1 MKTQLITMLL
11 FFGTCPFLFG
21 QIERPNVSENR
32 LKLESEPALYF
43 NMGRSLLGSYNITKD
58 NNFSIGLYFMTTNVP
73 ESFAN
78 RLLTDVAENTSVRV
92 TQEYALNFRYIF
104 RIFKNIESN
113 PYVGL
118 IAGWEN
124 IRLEKEGTETLD
136 IGTLLMTPHIGY
148 EFYVY
153 KRMLFINPQFRTA
166 FYFGGS
172 KSDESRPEKIN
183 KYMILPSISLGLRL

>member
-1 MKTQLITMLL
+1 MKTHLITLLLL
-11 FFGTCPFLFG
+11 FGICPVFYG
-21 QIERPNVSENR
+21 QTELPDVSENR

-43 NMGRSLLGSYNITKD
+43 NMGRSLLGSYSLTKD
-58 NNFSIGLYFMTTNVP
+58 NNFSVGLYFMTTNVP
-73 ESFAN
+73 VSFAN
-78 RLLTDVAENTSVRV
+78 RLLIGVTENTDVRV
-92 TQEYALNFRYIF
+92 TQEYALNFRYII

-118 IAGWEN
+118 ITGWEN
-124 IRLEKEGTETLD
+124 IRLQKDGTETLD
-136 IGTLLMTPHIGY
+136 IGTLLVTPHVGF

-183 KYMILPSISLGLRL
+183 KYMILPSITLGLRL

>member
-1 MKTQLITMLL
+1 MKTHLITLLL
-11 FFGTCPFLFG
+11 FFGTCPFLYG

-32 LKLESEPALYF
+32 LKLETEPGLYF
-43 NMGRSLLGSYNITKD
+43 YMGRSLLGSYNITKD

-78 RLLTDVAENTSVRV
+78 RLLTDMSANTSVRV
-92 TQEYALNFRYIF
+92 TQEYALNFRYIL

-113 PYVGL
+113 PFVG
-118 IAGWEN
+118 IITGWEN
-124 IRLEKEGTETLD
+124 IRLEKDGTETLD
-136 IGTLLMTPHIGY
+136 IGTFLLTPHIGY

-172 KSDESRPEKIN
+172 KSDETRPENIRS
-183 KYMILPSISLGLRL
+183 YMILPSITLGLRL

>member
-1 MKTQLITMLL
+1 MLFL
-11 FFGTCPFLFG
+11 CVCPCLKG
-21 QIERPNVSENR
+21 QVERPNVSENR

-43 NMGRSLLGSYNITKD
+43 NMGRSLLGSYSITKD

-78 RLLTDVAENTSVRV
+78 RLLTNVSENTSVRV
-92 TQEYALNFRYIF
+92 TQEYALNFRYII

-113 PYVGL
+113 PFVGL
-118 IAGWEN
+118 ITGWEN
-124 IRLEKEGTETLD
+124 IRLQKDGTETLD
-136 IGTLLMTPHIGY
+136 IGTFLVTPHIGY

-166 FYFGGS
+166 FYFGQS
-172 KSDESRPEKIN
+172 KSDVTRPEQIKR
-183 KYMILPSISLGLRL
+183 YMILPSITLGLRL